1 MEITLQLLKKNI
13 TPDVVV
19 LGVGGGGC
27 ACGVSLA
34 MKMALPNIKI

>member
-1 MEITLQLLKKNI
+1 MEMAFQFLKKNI

-34 MKMALPNIKI
+34 MKMIFPNIRI